1 MLKFFSR
8 LKHFLTLDAESK
20 TDSADVKSN
29 PLSLDSAAEGIVL
42 VNGCYVNVEQL
53 MERLQETELGRRN
66 AESRLKSSHNQ
77 LGNLNFIKLSAE
89 MEGLLCSVGNE
100 DNYNN
105 LINLISLVAFDFQS
119 FYNYI

>member
-1 MLKFFSR
+1 M
-8 LKHFLTLDAESK
+8 KHFLTLDAESK

-66 AESRLKSSHNQ
+66 AESRLKSSQNQ

-105 LINLISLVAFDFQS
+105 LKNLISLVAFDFQS